1 MLFVEKLFLWFLFYS
16 FCGWVYES
24 ILVSILER
32 RPVNRGFLNGP
43 LCPIYGVGAVGAVVV
58 LGQVHNPLVVFLLS
72 DGRCQHT
79 GIRHILGHGG
89 AVSCPLVGLLRL
101 QIQS

>member
-43 LCPIYGVGAVGAVVV
+43 LCPIYGAGAVGAVVV
-58 LGQVHNPLVVFLLS
+58 LGQVHNPLVVF
-72 DGRCQHT
+72 QHT
-79 GIRHILGHGG
+79 GIRHILSHGG

>member
-32 RPVNRGFLNGP
+32 RPVKHGFLFP
-43 LCPIYGVGAVGAVVV
+43 AVVPDLRCGRSRRRRGAGTGTQSPGGV
-58 LGQVHNPLVVFLLS
+58 PAF

-79 GIRHILGHGG
+79 GIRHIWVMDSPT
-89 AVSCPLVGLLRL
+89 AA
-101 QIQS
+101 